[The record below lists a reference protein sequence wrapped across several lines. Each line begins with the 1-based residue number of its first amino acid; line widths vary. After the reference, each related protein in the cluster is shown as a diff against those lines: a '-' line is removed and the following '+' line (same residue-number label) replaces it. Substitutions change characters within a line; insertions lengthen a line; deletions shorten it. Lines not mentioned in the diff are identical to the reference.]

1 MQFKV
6 ARLWLFGLSI
16 VLIGIGYILWPGS
29 VKTKQLTDFN
39 LTQHQ
44 GSAFTLAHLKGKW
57 SFIFFGYTH
66 CPDICPVTLTLL
78 HQVKQKLVAHPEYID
93 DTQYIFV
100 SVDGQRDTPEKL
112 AKYVN
117 YFDPQ
122 LIGASGT
129 EQQVNALTRQLG
141 IVYIRQPETTAGQYF
156 IDHSATI
163 VLINPQGEIAEQF
176 TAPHAVATLVD
187 RYVKIR
193 QPVKESS

>member
-16 VLIGIGYILWPGS
+16 ILIGIGYILWPLSG
-29 VKTKQLTDFN
+29 KTKQLTDFN

-44 GSAFTLAHLKGKW
+44 GGAFTLAHLKGKW

-78 HQVKQKLVAHPEYID
+78 RQVKQKLAAHPEYIG

-122 LIGASGT
+122 LVGVSGT

-141 IVYIRQPETTAGQYF
+141 IVYIRQPETTAGQYV

-176 TAPHAVATLVD
+176 MAPHAVATLVD
-187 RYVKIR
+187 DYIKIR